1 MSLRVIIVGYGRMG
15 QEIERLC
22 KTYDCTVVSTL
33 DIHNNLHGEGLEPK
47 TIPKADVAIDFST
60 PDATIKNLPK
70 LATVGINVVIGT
82 TGWNEHEA
90 KMKSVVAD
98 NNIGV
103 VVASNFSLGV
113 NIFQAITERAGEL
126 FKNFDDYGSWIHEAH
141 HENKIDAPS
150 GTAISL
156 KNTMQQAGYNR
167 KIDISSTRVG
177 ALPGIHTV
185 GFDGPFET
193 VTLTHSAR
201 DRATFAR
208 GALEAARW
216 VKGRNGWFTMRDV
229 LELEP

>member
-1 MSLRVIIVGYGRMG
+1 MNLRVIIVGYGRMG

-22 KTYDCTVVSTL
+22 ETYNCTVVSTL
-33 DIHNNLHGEGLEPK
+33 DIHNNLHGEGLELN

-60 PDATIKNLPK
+60 PDATINNLAK
-70 LATVGINVVIGT
+70 LAAGGINVVIGT

-90 KMKSVVAD
+90 KMKNIVAD

-113 NIFQAITERAGEL
+113 NIFQAIAERASEL
-126 FKNFDDYGSWIHEAH
+126 FKNFDEYGSWIHEAH

-150 GTAISL
+150 GTALSL
-156 KNTMQQAGYNR
+156 KNTMQQAGYKR

-177 ALPGIHTV
+177 SLPGTHTV

-216 VKGRNGWFTMRDV
+216 LKGRTGWFTMRDV